1 MAAYTTSYTTLISS
15 GLGLAIALAAGGALA
30 QGQADKGSY
39 KIDPVHSQALFT
51 VGHLGMSRLTG
62 RFDSLKGE
70 LTVDA
75 GGGTVKAEIEVA
87 SVDTNFADR
96 DKHLR
101 SPDFFNAAQFPKM
114 TFESSS
120 VNLPAGGEGTL
131 AGNLTLHGVT
141 RPVVFKLVHVG
152 AGKDPW
158 GGYRSGYQ
166 ASGVIKRSDY
176 GMKFMLGALSDEV
189 EVRLNIEAIKQ

>member
-1 MAAYTTSYTTLISS
+1 MTVHTKFISC
-15 GLGLAIALAAGGALA
+15 GLGLFIALVAAGA
-30 QGQADKGSY
+30 QAQSGADKGGY

-51 VGHLGMSRLTG
+51 IGHLGLSRFTG
-62 RFDSLKGE
+62 RFNSLKGE
-70 LTVDA
+70 LNVD
-75 GGGTVKAEIEVA
+75 GGGGAVRAEIDIA

-114 TFESSS
+114 IFESAGVS
-120 VNLPAGGEGTL
+120 LPASGEGTL
-131 AGNLTLHGVT
+131 NGNLTLHGVT
-141 RPVVFKLVHVG
+141 RPVSFKLVHVG

-158 GGYRSGYQ
+158 GGYRSGYVV
-166 ASGVIKRSDY
+166 SGIIKRSDY
-176 GMKFMLGALSDEV
+176 GMKFMLGALGDEV